1 MIFFIQ
7 VLLLVIVLL
16 LVSLYVN
23 FVRYRP
29 TLSRAWEE
37 EDWTTERDR
46 EEETEEIRFVD
57 KGV

>member
-1 MIFFIQ
+1 MD
-7 VLLLVIVLL
+7 
-16 LVSLYVN
+16 
-23 FVRYRP
+23 RP
-29 TLSRAWEE
+29 VGAWEE

>member
-1 MIFFIQ
+1 M
-7 VLLLVIVLL
+7 VALSVLL
-16 LVSLYVN
+16 LVSVYVN

-57 KGV
+57 KKGV